1 MPDKHEVGGSSPLG
15 PTNRTSVRRQKCF
28 TEGISDLAE
37 SDSSTWANQ
46 PVTEPEPDVTAS
58 ADKSASER
66 FTEAGADREEP
77 QGL

>member
-15 PTNRTSVRRQKCF
+15 PTRRTSVRRQKCF

-46 PVTEPEPDVTAS
+46 THKRAQAKVLHRRY
-58 ADKSASER
+58 KR
-66 FTEAGADREEP
+66 FSGE
-77 QGL
+77 